1 MRQAN
6 NKCYEAGRPHIIHP
20 TIPLIKK
27 SKQIFRST
35 HRTEIALGNDHLK
48 IFRFPMLLK
57 KYSDFGGG
65 KKN

>member
-6 NKCYEAGRPHIIHP
+6 NKWYEAGRPHIIHP

-48 IFRFPMLLK
+48 IF
-57 KYSDFGGG
+57 
-65 KKN
+65 